1 MEGVPRS
8 GKFRSAAGR
17 LAGGL
22 RHFRRRKG
30 HLLDVAR
37 RSDKATG
44 KPGYLDR
51 CCTIRRYSR
60 SSATPGGAMLITLLS
75 ALALAGVIC
84 AARLL
89 QGAVARAAWPRVET
103 IVLGAVTNFFDTL
116 GIGFG
121 SLSMRS
127 GRCRSQ
133 ADLVDAGSEH
143 PNSTPSPRGRSSVD
157 IPQSLRLTCHGWLP
171 TQTLEAR
178 SLASPGHMD
187 MQRPRDAGGAVA
199 SVAPTEPIG
208 YAAVSATDA
217 AELTQNLR
225 DWNFEFTQ
233 LSLGKF
239 SASGAVLDLDGV
251 SIARLSMGRT
261 LLQRGYAPRGMFA
274 VFIPGAGSG
283 PAYARGQL
291 LETGQCATLTEGA
304 ELEAITH
311 EGYLDVSFGVDLSAC
326 RPQLEALNGGSMGL
340 SPGTSIA
347 APGPAWI
354 NDMLGRV
361 DWLLAAVMEYA
372 QCLGD
377 QRVRASLAD
386 HALAAMV
393 RFNNSPADVD
403 ATTRSAR
410 DRKS

>member
-1 MEGVPRS
+1 
-8 GKFRSAAGR
+8 
-17 LAGGL
+17 
-22 RHFRRRKG
+22 
-30 HLLDVAR
+30 
-37 RSDKATG
+37 
-44 KPGYLDR
+44 
-51 CCTIRRYSR
+51 
-60 SSATPGGAMLITLLS
+60 
-75 ALALAGVIC
+75 
-84 AARLL
+84 
-89 QGAVARAAWPRVET
+89 
-103 IVLGAVTNFFDTL
+103 
-116 GIGFG
+116 
-121 SLSMRS
+121 
-127 GRCRSQ
+127 
-133 ADLVDAGSEH
+133 
-143 PNSTPSPRGRSSVD
+143 
-157 IPQSLRLTCHGWLP
+157 
-171 TQTLEAR
+171 
-178 SLASPGHMD
+178 MD

-403 ATTRSAR
+403 ATTRGARASRRAAVRLAR
-410 DRKS
+410 DLIDSRLAEPLRLSELCRHANMKIRTLEYGFREVTGLTPVAYIRSLRLNSVRRALLQKTSGSQRSISEIAMDAGFWHLSQFAMDYRRFFGETPTETRRLTKNR